1 MFESVEYESMAYLGF
16 ENVKVWVQDGEL
28 HYSKDVMRA
37 EDNTDD
43 AVSHMSVEEFSKRL
57 DALGV
62 RDWKEHYEPV
72 GVMVLDGE
80 SWTVT
85 YEDSDY
91 KKYIKSGEN
100 EYPAN
105 WKKFLKLLSEVVG
118 NLRIVV

>member
-1 MFESVEYESMAYLGF
+1 MFENIEYETMAYLGF
-16 ENVKVWVQDGEL
+16 ANVKVWVQDGEL

-43 AVSHMSVEEFSKRL
+43 AVSPMTVEEFSKRL

-62 RDWKEHYEPV
+62 KGWKEHYEPV
-72 GVMVLDGE
+72 DVMVLDGE

-91 KKYIKSGEN
+91 KKYTKSGDN
-100 EYPAN
+100 EDPAN
-105 WKKFLKLLSEVVG
+105 WKKFHMICRQVDEVGVY
-118 NLRIVV
+118 L